1 MGVGGESLSMEF
13 QAWVSLG
20 GDSERR
26 GGQEPSRVEAQVS
39 ALGPGVHAERTVWP
53 QAYQKPSVSKSLWR
67 ESLRV

>member
-1 MGVGGESLSMEF
+1 MGV
-13 QAWVSLG
+13 LG
-20 GDSERR
+20 RGFREA